1 MGTTLSGIMR
11 DKDLYMRLFAYLKP
25 YKKRFIIG
33 LLATVPAASL
43 NGALAFLIGPFIDK
57 LLNSHQYSILFLV
70 PIAILSASLLQGVCD
85 YISTYYTTYVG
96 TSISQDIRLQLYK
109 HLSRMDQRYINQSSP
124 GDLLTRYYSDPSRL
138 QQAIVNHLQTFILE
152 SFSAAF
158 LAAVLFYRSW
168 QFALVALIIISFIFI
183 PIRIISQKLRK
194 LDNQTQEIMGSIYDV
209 FNESVYASK
218 VITIFKLKKYQ
229 LKRFEKG
236 LDDYFGV
243 SMRLTRADAILKP
256 VMQMITAVGVSLIIL
271 FGSFQ
276 VQKGLMTPGEMT
288 SFLVALVLLYKP
300 IKNVGTIIGKIQ
312 RIFAPAERVFEKLDI
327 EPSIQE
333 VPDAPRVTDFQHL
346 KFENVSFA
354 YTPEKPVLKQINFE
368 IKAGET
374 IALVGESGGGKS
386 TLVDLIPRFMD
397 PQEGRI
403 TLNGLD
409 LKGLSLDSVWDL
421 FSIVTQ
427 ETMLFDG
434 SIRENIRLGKLDAT
448 DDEIERALQAA
459 NLKEFVDSLPNGL
472 ETSVGTRGVMLS
484 GGQKQRIAIARA
496 FLKNA
501 PVVIL
506 DEATS
511 ALDNESEAAVQEA
524 ISNIMADKTVIV
536 IAHRLSTIR
545 FADRILVISDGS
557 IAESGTHQE
566 LLEKEGIY
574 SRLYHLQFRHDVEQ
588 LQGLKNT
595 VVID

>member
-11 DKDLYMRLFAYLKP
+11 DKDLYMRLFAYLNP

-409 LKGLSLDSVWDL
+409 LKSLSLDSVWDL

-448 DDEIERALQAA
+448 DGEIERALQAA

-524 ISNIMADKTVIV
+524 ITNIMADKTVIV

-545 FADRILVISDGS
+545 FADRILVISDGK

-566 LLEKEGIY
+566 LLDKQGIY

-595 VVID
+595 V

>member
-1 MGTTLSGIMR
+1 
-11 DKDLYMRLFAYLKP
+11 MRLFAYLNP

-409 LKGLSLDSVWDL
+409 LKSLSLDSVWDL

-448 DDEIERALQAA
+448 DGEIERALQAA

-524 ISNIMADKTVIV
+524 ITNIMADKTVIV

-545 FADRILVISDGS
+545 FADRILVISDGK

-566 LLEKEGIY
+566 LLDKQGIY

-595 VVID
+595 V

>member
-70 PIAILSASLLQGVCD
+70 PIAILSASLLQGICD